1 MSNKKKTPKKK
12 RIPRK
17 IIIDPKTKEP
27 MIQFGKLVTLEEMEK
42 FFEIQY
48 GVIHSEDYGTIS
60 TADGKYSYTVDTS
73 DEEGRKIFAKT
84 CYLLRKAGY
93 EVYFGAVPRSAVN
106 REDFGKI

>member
-1 MSNKKKTPKKK
+1 MSKKKKTHK
-12 RIPRK
+12 K
-17 IIIDPKTKEP
+17 IIIDPKTNEP
-27 MIQFGKLVTLEEMEK
+27 MIQFAKLTTLAEMEK

-48 GVIHSEDYGTIS
+48 GVIHTDEYGTIS

-93 EVYFGAVPRSAVN
+93 SVYFGGVPRSSVKK
-106 REDFGKI
+106 EDFGKI